1 MIDWSG
7 QAKKFNTFIR
17 PQTFPM
23 GVKMVAGADDFPA
36 KTRRPLRD
44 MGFKSTICI
53 AMAMT
58 RKYGWTVGLTREDNM
73 CPVASLFYGW
83 SEAQDEDEGNLFNFL
98 RDMNYGRD
106 DAVIAE
112 LLASAKTFRLEKGRF
127 SGIVFS
133 PLELGRIDPD
143 LVMVFCNS
151 AQLMRLVH
159 AATRDT
165 GISLTST
172 FSGRFGACNE
182 GVLQT
187 LKTRE
192 AKVVLPGNGDRVWG
206 MVQDDEL
213 IFTFP
218 AGMLDSIVEALE
230 ATHQAGV
237 RYPIPVDIRH
247 APNFPPQLGVTG
259 SEKAV

>member
-7 QAKKFNTFIR
+7 QAKKLNTFIR
-17 PQTFPM
+17 PQTFPI
-23 GVKMVAGADDFPA
+23 GVKMVESADGFPE
-36 KTRRPLRD
+36 KTRRPVKD
-44 MGFKSTICI
+44 MGFQSTVCV
-53 AMAMT
+53 AMAMA
-58 RKYGWTVGLTREDNM
+58 RKYGWTVGITKEDNM
-73 CPVASLFYGW
+73 CPVAALFYGW
-83 SEAQDEDEGNLFNFL
+83 SDTEDQEERSLFNFL
-98 RDMNYGRD
+98 RAMKYGRD
-106 DAVIAE
+106 DGAVAE
-112 LLASAKTFRLEKGRF
+112 MLASAKKFRLEKGKF

-133 PLELGRIDPD
+133 PLELGRIEPD

-159 AATRDT
+159 AATREN

-187 LKTRE
+187 LKTHQ

-218 AGMLDSIVEALE
+218 ADWLDTIVEGLE

-237 RYPIPVDIRH
+237 RYPIPIDVRH
-247 APNFPPQLGVTG
+247 PPNFPPQLDV
-259 SEKAV
+259 KA